1 MKRQIILTFAFAV
14 AVFAAKA
21 QIQDEEPT
29 PLEKVQQTVEV
40 HDQLL
45 NKLNA
50 FKFSGYLQPQFQL
63 GQQAASLKVGTANEN
78 PNKSF
83 NRMGIRRGRLKLV
96 YDDGSIATGT
106 IQLNIVDKSNASG
119 VSQAVVQLKEAFLNV
134 KDPWTMRSSIQAGV
148 FDRPF
153 GNEISYSSSLLES
166 PERSRIIQTLFP
178 EECDLG
184 AKVTLQ
190 TKANSPLSFIKLDA
204 GFFAGNAINPETD
217 NRKDF
222 IGHIAATKPIGNTA
236 KWGLG
241 ASYYNGGVYQG
252 SNNVYTFA
260 NGAWTKSA
268 PTDNSNI
275 GKFAKREYF
284 GFDGQFSFESKA
296 GFTQLRAEYIWGTQP
311 GTAGSTSSPNRSALT
326 TDDTYL
332 RKTSGWYAILIQDL
346 GKSPFS
352 AVVKYDVYDPNTKIK
367 KDQIGLNGTTKA
379 EIAYNTLG
387 VGALWRI
394 NPAVR
399 LQLFYEMVKNEKT
412 ANIAAYTGDQKDNVF
427 TARLQF
433 KF

>member
-1 MKRQIILTFAFAV
+1 MEKQIVLTFAFAV
-14 AVFAAKA
+14 AIFSAKA
-21 QIQDEEPT
+21 QIQEEEQT
-29 PLEKVQQTVEV
+29 PLQKVEQTVEV

-45 NKLNA
+45 SKLSA
-50 FKFSGYLQPQFQL
+50 LKFSGYLQPQFQW
-63 GQQAASLKVGTANEN
+63 GQQAASLKVGTGNTN
-78 PNKSF
+78 STHPF
-83 NRMGIRRGRLKLV
+83 NRIGIRRGRLKLT
-96 YDDGSIATGT
+96 YDDGSIATGV

-119 VSQAVVQLKEAFLNV
+119 VSQAVVQLKELYLNV
-134 KDPWTMRSSIQAGV
+134 KDPWTLRSSFQAGV

-166 PERSRIIQTLFP
+166 PERSRIVQTLFP

-190 TKANSPLSFIKLDA
+190 APVSSPLNFIKVDA

-241 ASYYNGGVYQG
+241 LSYYNGGVYQG
-252 SNNVYTFA
+252 SNNVYAFS
-260 NGAWTKSA
+260 NGAWTKDA

-275 GKFAKREYF
+275 GKYGKREYF
-284 GFDGQFSFESKA
+284 GLDGQFSIESA
-296 GFTQLRAEYIWGTQP
+296 FGFTQVRGEYIWGTQP
-311 GTAGSTSSPNRSALT
+311 GTSSSTSSPNRSATT
-326 TDDTYL
+326 TDDTYI
-332 RKTSGWYAILIQDL
+332 RKTSGWYAILVQDL

-367 KDQIGLNGTTKA
+367 KDEIGLNSTTKA
-379 EIAYNTLG
+379 EIAYSTLG
-387 VGALWRI
+387 FGALWRV

-399 LQLFYEMVKNEKT
+399 LQLFYEIVKNEKS
-412 ANIAAYTGDQKDNVF
+412 ANLSAYTGDLKDNVF

>member
-1 MKRQIILTFAFAV
+1 MKRKVILAFAFVV
-14 AVFAAKA
+14 AVFSAKA
-21 QIQDEEPT
+21 QIQEEEQT

-50 FKFSGYLQPQFQL
+50 FKFSGYLQPQFQW
-63 GQQAASLKVGTANEN
+63 GQQAASLKVGTGNTN
-78 PNKSF
+78 TTHPF
-83 NRMGIRRGRLKLV
+83 NRIGIRRGRLKLV

-119 VSQAVVQLKEAFLNV
+119 VNQAVVQLKEAFLNV

-166 PERSRIIQTLFP
+166 PERSRIVQTLFP

-190 TKANSPLSFIKLDA
+190 TPVSSPLNFIKLDA

-222 IGHIAATKPIGNTA
+222 IGHIGATKPIGNTA

-241 ASYYNGGVYQG
+241 ASYYNGGVFQG
-252 SNNVYTFA
+252 SNNVYTFV
-260 NGAWTKSA
+260 NGAWSQNSSA
-268 PTDNSNI
+268 DNK

-284 GFDGQFSFESKA
+284 GLDGQFSIESGI
-296 GFTQLRAEYIWGTQP
+296 GFTQLRSEYIWGTQP
-311 GTAGSTSSPNRSALT
+311 GTVGSTSSPNRSATT

-367 KDQIGLNGTTKA
+367 KDQIGLNATTKA

-387 VGALWRI
+387 FGALWRV

-399 LQLFYEMVKNEKT
+399 LQLFYEIVKNEKS
-412 ANIAAYTGDQKDNVF
+412 ANLADYKADQKDNVF

>member
-1 MKRQIILTFAFAV
+1 MKKQIILVFAFAV
-14 AVFAAKA
+14 AIFSAKA

-29 PLEKVQQTVEV
+29 PLEKVEQTVSV

-45 NKLNA
+45 SKLSA
-50 FKFSGYLQPQFQL
+50 FKFSGYLQPQFQW
-63 GQQAASLKVGTANEN
+63 GEQSASLKVGTGNTN
-78 PNKSF
+78 STHPF
-83 NRMGIRRGRLKLV
+83 NRIGIRRGRLKLV

-119 VSQAVVQLKEAFLNV
+119 VSQAVVQLKEAYLNV
-134 KDPWTMRSSIQAGV
+134 KDPWTLRSSIQAGV

-166 PERSRIIQTLFP
+166 PERSKIVQTLFP

-190 TKANSPLSFIKLDA
+190 APVSSPLNFIKVDA

-222 IGHIAATKPIGNTA
+222 IGHIGAAKPIGNIA

-252 SNNVYTFA
+252 SSNVNTFSS
-260 NGAWTKSA
+260 GAWV
-268 PTDNSNI
+268 TDASSTNV
-275 GKFAKREYF
+275 GKYAKREYF
-284 GFDGQFSFESKA
+284 GLDGQFSMESTI
-296 GFTQLRAEYIWGTQP
+296 GFTQVRAEYIWGTQP
-311 GTAGSTSSPNRSALT
+311 GTASSTSSPNRSAVT
-326 TDDTYL
+326 TDDTYI
-332 RKTSGWYAILIQDL
+332 RKTSGWYAILVQDL

-352 AVVKYDVYDPNTKIK
+352 VVAKYDVYDPNTKIK
-367 KDQIGLNGTTKA
+367 KDEIGLNSTTKA

-387 VGALWRI
+387 FGTLWRV

-399 LQLFYEMVKNEKT
+399 VQLFYEIVKNEKT
-412 ANIAAYTGDQKDNVF
+412 ANLSAYTGDLKDNVF